1 MKNLKRSIFF
11 MLVIIGLSHISAYA
25 QFNVGIKGGLNYSTI
40 KAKDR
45 EIDKSGILGY
55 NLGVWT
61 RVGNSFYVQPEIYL
75 GSKGAELKFQEN
87 GSSVEQ
93 TGKVKFTTLDVPVLL
108 GTKFGLTNFNL
119 RLMAG
124 PSFQFN
130 LDTDESAFKQAT
142 DINFYKYRNFVTN
155 LQAGAG
161 VDVGNL
167 SVDLRYE
174 AGLQDINKNDG
185 QKQNLIHLSLGWKI
199 L

>member
-1 MKNLKRSIFF
+1 
-11 MLVIIGLSHISAYA
+11 MLVIIGLSHISAHA

-61 RVGNSFYVQPEIYL
+61 RVGNSFYLQPEIYL

-108 GTKFGLTNFNL
+108 GTKIGLTNLNL

-142 DINFYKYRNFVTN
+142 DINFYKYRSFVTN

-174 AGLQDINKNDG
+174 TGLQDINKNDG
-185 QKQNLIHLSLGWKI
+185 QKQNLVHLSLGWKI

>member
-1 MKNLKRSIFF
+1 MKNLKKCILLMFVA
-11 MLVIIGLSHISAYA
+11 MGLSHSAAYA

-40 KAKDR
+40 KAKNQ

-55 NLGVWT
+55 NLGVWA
-61 RVGNSFYVQPEIYL
+61 RVGNAFYLQPELYL
-75 GSKGAELKFQEN
+75 GSKGAELKFEEN

-93 TGKVKFTTLDVPVLL
+93 TGKVKFTTLDLPVLL

-130 LDTDESAFKQAT
+130 LDTDESAFSQAT
-142 DINFYKYRNFVTN
+142 DIDFYRYRDFVTN

-161 VDVGNL
+161 VDIGNI

-174 AGLQDINKNDG
+174 TGLQDINKNDG
-185 QKQNLIHLSLGWKI
+185 QKQNLVHLSLGWKI